1 MAGFGRTGEW
11 FSVDHWQ
18 VVPDLLTM
26 AKGLTS
32 AYVQLGA
39 VGMRRHI
46 AEHFEKNVFYLK
58 SEIRNLRSESNR
70 FLNADLWPLI
80 SVFLV
85 PAAGVE
91 PATFRSG
98 GERSNPLSYAG
109 LNKIAGF
116 KEMNQECPPFCPHFC
131 TRFYTPRQ
139 YWAAFGSGTW
149 IGVDLFVDAVGCSNN
164 RTLTCSSPQTQR
176 ANFAQCSKSNHGFP

>member
-109 LNKIAGF
+109 MLVFRK
-116 KEMNQECPPFCPHFC
+116 
-131 TRFYTPRQ
+131 R
-139 YWAAFGSGTW
+139 
-149 IGVDLFVDAVGCSNN
+149 
-164 RTLTCSSPQTQR
+164 
-176 ANFAQCSKSNHGFP
+176 